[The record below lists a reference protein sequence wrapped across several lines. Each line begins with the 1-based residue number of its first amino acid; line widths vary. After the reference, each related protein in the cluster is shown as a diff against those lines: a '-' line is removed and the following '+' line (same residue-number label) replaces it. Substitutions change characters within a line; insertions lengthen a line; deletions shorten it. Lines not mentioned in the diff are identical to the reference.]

1 MSTCYI
7 TIKDASE
14 LSGKSIQTVRRL
26 IKSKKVKFRRD
37 KTPQGF
43 NYLID
48 ESSFVEFYN
57 IARSQKP
64 IKAKKETS
72 AKTTKAVTSKKN
84 TPQESK
90 SLSKSEGFEA
100 AVEFNDTLRHLI
112 KQHSTEKE
120 SLFKLIDS
128 FQGKVIALEN
138 RLKIESEKS
147 NKPWYRLW

>member
-14 LSGKSIQTVRRL
+14 ISGKSIQTIRRL
-26 IKSKKVKFRRD
+26 VKAKKVKFKRD

-48 ESSFVEFYN
+48 KTSFNDYYN
-57 IARSQKP
+57 IAREHAKVEK
-64 IKAKKETS
+64 KAVEAKTNETEVSETAQPKE
-72 AKTTKAVTSKKN
+72 TTKALAGKV
-84 TPQESK
+84 E
-90 SLSKSEGFEA
+90 FEA
-100 AVEFNDTLRHLI
+100 AVEFNETLRHMI

-138 RLKIESEKS
+138 RLKIETEKQ
-147 NKPWYRLW
+147 NKPWYKIW

>member
-7 TIKDASE
+7 TIKDAAE
-14 LSGKSIQTVRRL
+14 LSGKSVQTIRRL
-26 IKSKKVKFRRD
+26 IKSKKVKFKRD

-48 ESSFVEFYN
+48 KNSFMEFYN
-57 IARSQKP
+57 ITRDHTT
-64 IKAKKETS
+64 IKETAIPVETAEIKEDITAITLKQS
-72 AKTTKAVTSKKN
+72 
-84 TPQESK
+84 
-90 SLSKSEGFEA
+90 FDA
-100 AVEFNDTLRHLI
+100 AVEFNETVRQMI

-138 RLKIESEKS
+138 RLKIESEKA
-147 NKPWYRLW
+147 NKPWYRIW

>member
-7 TIKDASE
+7 TIKDAAE
-14 LSGKSIQTVRRL
+14 LSGKSVQTIRRL
-26 IKSKKVKFRRD
+26 IKSKKVKFKRD

-48 ESSFVEFYN
+48 KNSFMEFYN
-57 IARSQKP
+57 ITRGHTDLNKTAIP
-64 IKAKKETS
+64 LETAEIKED
-72 AKTTKAVTSKKN
+72 TTAITLKQS
-84 TPQESK
+84 
-90 SLSKSEGFEA
+90 FDA
-100 AVEFNDTLRHLI
+100 AVEFNETVRQMI

-138 RLKIESEKS
+138 RLKIESEKA
-147 NKPWYRLW
+147 NKPWYRFW

>member
-7 TIKDASE
+7 TIKNASE
-14 LSGKSIQTVRRL
+14 ISGKSIQTIRRL
-26 IKSKKVKFRRD
+26 VKAKKVKFKRD

-48 ESSFVEFYN
+48 ETSFKEYYN
-57 IARSQKP
+57 IAREHAKVEKKEV
-64 IKAKKETS
+64 KAKAVEVEAEADQPKE
-72 AKTTKAVTSKKN
+72 TTKALAGKV
-84 TPQESK
+84 E
-90 SLSKSEGFEA
+90 FEA
-100 AVEFNDTLRHLI
+100 AVEFNETLRHMI

-138 RLKIESEKS
+138 RLKIETEKQ
-147 NKPWYRLW
+147 NKPWYKIW

>member
-7 TIKDASE
+7 TIKDAAD
-14 LSGKSIQTVRRL
+14 LSGKSIQTIRRL
-26 IKSKKVKFRRD
+26 IKSKKIKFKRD

-48 ESSFVEFYN
+48 KDAFMEFYN
-57 IARSQKP
+57 ISRAHTNLNETVIP
-64 IKAKKETS
+64 VETAEIKEET
-72 AKTTKAVTSKKN
+72 TSITLK
-84 TPQESK
+84 QS
-90 SLSKSEGFEA
+90 FDA
-100 AVEFNDTLRHLI
+100 AVEFNETVRQMI

-138 RLKIESEKS
+138 RLKIESEKA
-147 NKPWYRLW
+147 NKPWYRIW

>member
-7 TIKDASE
+7 TIKDAAE
-14 LSGKSIQTVRRL
+14 LSGKSVQTIRRL
-26 IKSKKVKFRRD
+26 IKSKKVKFKRD

-48 ESSFVEFYN
+48 KNSFMEFYN
-57 IARSQKP
+57 ITRGHTNLNETAIP
-64 IKAKKETS
+64 VETAEIKDD
-72 AKTTKAVTSKKN
+72 TTAITLKQS
-84 TPQESK
+84 
-90 SLSKSEGFEA
+90 FDA
-100 AVEFNDTLRHLI
+100 AVEFNETVRQMI

-138 RLKIESEKS
+138 RLKIESEKA
-147 NKPWYRLW
+147 NKPWYRFW